1 MISRKDERKNQEEKK
16 RKTTEERKKSKQ
28 KEKKTDDGKKKNLR
42 NRALSSPENKIS
54 YSFPLPGCALIVT
67 LNKVTILRPPFS
79 FLRLQYLKTK
89 FLKVLQACYLLF

>member
-1 MISRKDERKNQEEKK
+1 MIRRKDERKKNERQQKKGKNQSKK
-16 RKTTEERKKSKQ
+16 KV
-28 KEKKTDDGKKKNLR
+28 TDDGKKKNLR

>member
-1 MISRKDERKNQEEKK
+1 MIRRKDERKKNERQQKKGKNQSKK
-16 RKTTEERKKSKQ
+16 KV
-28 KEKKTDDGKKKNLR
+28 TDDGKKKNLR

-67 LNKVTILRPPFS
+67 LNKVTILRPPLS

-89 FLKVLQACYLLF
+89 FLTVLQACYLLF

>member
-1 MISRKDERKNQEEKK
+1 MKEKKK
-16 RKTTEERKKSKQ
+16 RKTTEERKNQSK
-28 KEKKTDDGKKKNLR
+28 KKKTDDGKKKNLR

>member
-1 MISRKDERKNQEEKK
+1 MIRRKDERINQEEKK
-16 RKTTEERKKSKQ
+16 TKDNRRKEKIKAKR
-28 KEKKTDDGKKKNLR
+28 KKTDDGKKKNLR
-42 NRALSSPENKIS
+42 NRALFSPEKK
-54 YSFPLPGCALIVT
+54 YHSFPLPGCALIVT